1 MNQFIKQVIEEKFAS
16 KKQQRFFYAKANE
29 KGAPKKEKKKWSKWA
44 KEFSDKTDFEKIPDE
59 VEKEVDEIV
68 DAEGNIARSEKP
80 SNLATKGVTAKDT
93 TDDYVQSYMNTI
105 GTFGAFGP
113 ASKNIGSI
121 KAWAEGYELS
131 KSDLLEIAMRNAL
144 GYEETLGSD
153 EDFEDAEQHFK
164 DELGLS
170 DDEAEERMEKMGYDE
185 KLANTD
191 KVRLIENPK
200 KFIEEYLESIISKKT
215 KENDVLEKDSEEEDL
230 NPIIKRQI
238 KVLLQTLKDNG
249 ISPNVVLKQMKD
261 NE

>member
-80 SNLATKGVTAKDT
+80 ANLATKGVTAKDT

-113 ASKNIGSI
+113 ASKNVASL
-121 KAWAEGYELS
+121 KYWAEGYELS
-131 KSDLLEIAMRNAL
+131 KSDLLEIAMQNAL

-153 EDFEDAEQHFK
+153 EDFEAAEEHFK

-215 KENDVLEKDSEEEDL
+215 KENDVLEKDSEEDL